1 MTYVVTENCIK
12 CKYTDC
18 VEVCPVDCFHE
29 GPNILVI
36 DPDECIDCT
45 LCVAECPVNA
55 IYAED
60 DLPENQKQFTQL
72 NAELAKKWPVIVEK
86 KPGPD
91 DAAQW
96 ENVPD
101 KLKYLER

>member
-1 MTYVVTENCIK
+1 MNALIARCASPSV
-12 CKYTDC
+12 
-18 VEVCPVDCFHE
+18 
-29 GPNILVI
+29 
-36 DPDECIDCT
+36 
-45 LCVAECPVNA
+45 PVNA

-60 DLPENQKQFTQL
+60 DLPDNQKQFTQL
-72 NAELAKKWPVIVEK
+72 NAELAKKWPVLVEK
-86 KPGPD
+86 KPAPD